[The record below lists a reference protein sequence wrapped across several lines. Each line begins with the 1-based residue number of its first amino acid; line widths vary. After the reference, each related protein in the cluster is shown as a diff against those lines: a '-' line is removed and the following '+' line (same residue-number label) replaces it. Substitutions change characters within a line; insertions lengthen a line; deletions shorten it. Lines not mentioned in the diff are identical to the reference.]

1 MDDNASTIILL
12 VGFWLLVN
20 VAVGYAIGK
29 ERNNVGTSVFIS
41 VLLGPVGWIIAF
53 ISKEGLRKCPF
64 CSESIKPDA
73 KVCRYCG
80 RELPAVSTNA

>member
-1 MDDNASTIILL
+1 MHDYEIVWIFWIVLWIVINAAI
-12 VGFWLLVN
+12 
-20 VAVGYAIGK
+20 GYAIGK
-29 ERNNVGTSVFIS
+29 ERNNIGVSVFIS
-41 VLLGPVGWIIAF
+41 VLLGPIGWIIAL

-80 RELPAVSTNA
+80 RDLPPIEAPE